1 MAADYWT
8 PPSCTRLSHFTSKDP
23 REGVTCSFL
32 DQSLRARAE
41 SHCENVEALL
51 YTVVSVSF
59 LQVEQLRLKESDSF
73 IKDHIVSEWESW
85 GLNSSQSL

>member
-1 MAADYWT
+1 M
-8 PPSCTRLSHFTSKDP
+8 
-23 REGVTCSFL
+23 CSFL

-51 YTVVSVSF
+51 YTVVSASF
-59 LQVEQLRLKESDSF
+59 LQVEQLRLRESDSF